1 MPVTPC
7 PPTILVDLPSEYSDF
22 LDMAAKARSTTHQVI
37 MRDALAMLHAD
48 DWSRTVAMAEHRMAN
63 NEEKIDPHLAAWD
76 RWSGDRRQQLP
87 LTGEMALFVTKKVA
101 DDGYKDATNVVLLAL
116 LRYAKLMGFFVPED
130 EWVPDDDE
138 EP

>member
-7 PPTILVDLPSEYSDF
+7 PPTIFVDLPSEYLEF

-48 DWSRTVAMAEHRMAN
+48 DWSRAVAMAEHRMAN
-63 NEEKIDPHLAAWD
+63 KEEKIDPHLAAWD
-76 RWSGDRRQQLP
+76 RWSRGDRRQPLP

-101 DDGYKDATNVVLLAL
+101 DDGYKDPTKVVLLAL
-116 LRYAKLMGFFVPED
+116 LCYAKLMGFFVPDED
-130 EWVPDDDE
+130 G